1 MTRYAP
7 MAVALLLALTPAAPL
22 GAQTAPDPAPTQPV
36 AVATVP
42 SVADLQALNFY
53 LQQQDLASAD
63 AELRRLRAAFPGWTP
78 PEDLSKLAVT
88 QPSTEIDTIYRQI
101 AAGQLTEARATIAAT
116 QADYANWVVP
126 ADMIT
131 LLETAEGQIRLD
143 AALDAGN
150 ATEAL
155 QIASSTDGLLRCDR
169 VNNAWRIAKAQ
180 EAQQAFA
187 AATGTYRAILGACTS
202 FADIAATLEK
212 ADTVTTEA
220 ELAALFD
227 TALTRFPDKL
237 TELTAL
243 QTRLLLGRGV
253 APAQIAIL
261 PDVTA
266 RPRPRPTE
274 AAAAAPAVADPGSP
288 PPAPAPAPAP
298 ESGSGSAPQA
308 ATSGTSG
315 VQCLAATEGARSA
328 SRQAERGWCA
338 YNLDRPMEALAA
350 FSSAESRLG
359 GAARRDARFGMALS
373 YLKMNMTE
381 EASRIAATTDLTH
394 QQRVDTESQILDQR
408 GVRAYQK
415 RQYRKAIGYFDA
427 LEEVSGKLRRDLAL
441 LRGYAYLNSGNR
453 ARARAEFQKLHDQL
467 ATPETRKAL
476 AAASG

>member
-22 GAQTAPDPAPTQPV
+22 HAQTDPAPAETPTQPV

-42 SVADLQALNFY
+42 SAADLQALNFY

-126 ADMIT
+126 ADMMA

-261 PDVTA
+261 PDVAA

-288 PPAPAPAPAP
+288 PPAAPAPAP
-298 ESGSGSAPQA
+298 ESGGSSAPQA
-308 ATSGTSG
+308 ATSG
-315 VQCLAATEGARSA
+315 VQCLAATEGAKSA

-394 QQRVDTESQILDQR
+394 QQRVETESQILDQR

-453 ARARAEFQKLHDQL
+453 ARARAEFQRLHDQL

-476 AAASG
+476 AAAAD